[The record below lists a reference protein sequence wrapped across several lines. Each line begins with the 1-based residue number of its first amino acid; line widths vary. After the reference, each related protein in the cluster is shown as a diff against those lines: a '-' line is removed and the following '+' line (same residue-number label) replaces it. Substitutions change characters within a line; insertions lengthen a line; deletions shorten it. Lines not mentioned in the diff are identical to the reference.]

1 MINDNIHILLPPHTH
16 SQGKFVIIKD
26 FVLVDPGTVL
36 APNTVC
42 PALTRWAGNP
52 GRMVDVLPESTP
64 EVVEARVRQE
74 YKRYKAVRPSSSSS
88 STTTAAA
95 ARHKSTSSS
104 RDKNA

>member
-1 MINDNIHILLPPHTH
+1 MRTFTYYHHHTH
-16 SQGKFVIIKD
+16 LQGKFVIIKD

-74 YKRYKAVRPSSSSS
+74 YKRYKAVRPSSSS
-88 STTTAAA
+88 TTTAAA
-95 ARHKSTSSS
+95 ARHKPKTSS